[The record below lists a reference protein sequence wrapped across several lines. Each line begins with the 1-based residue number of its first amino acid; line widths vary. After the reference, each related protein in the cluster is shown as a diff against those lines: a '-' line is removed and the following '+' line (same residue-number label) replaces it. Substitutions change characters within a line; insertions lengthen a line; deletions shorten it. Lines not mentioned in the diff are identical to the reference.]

1 MMHRD
6 VWRARHQRHV
16 SSRCRREAA
25 PRLRFEHKQNFRIE
39 TPAGLSRGRD
49 YFDPDISQIA
59 HFVAKVKQK
68 LERGDELRRKSL
80 RFKALGSFV
89 QTEFC
94 NGATPISEI
103 SRRRDLIHFDRLA
116 AWSQTKVS
124 FVNCRPFESKFDGSS
139 HFS

>member
-1 MMHRD
+1 MCLERHRGGTSGGHAGEKL
-6 VWRARHQRHV
+6 R
-16 SSRCRREAA
+16 
-25 PRLRFEHKQNFRIE
+25 PRLRSERKLCFRIE

-59 HFVAKVKQK
+59 HFAAKVKQK

-80 RFKALGSFV
+80 RFKALGSFA

-94 NGATPISEI
+94 IRATPISEI
-103 SRRRDLIHFDRLA
+103 SRRLDLIHFDRLA
-116 AWSQTKVS
+116 PRSQEKVS
-124 FVNCRPFESKFDGSS
+124 LVDCRPSESKFEGSS